1 LMLFEIDAADRQARM
16 ALIEAASGRSWTFR
30 DLSFEVAQRVRIL
43 GGSGAGLLFLFC
55 RNDLDSV
62 AWYIAAIEAGKTVAL
77 LNGRLDRELA
87 NNLVSLYKPDMIL
100 GISPWEGSDY
110 KQEGEGLWRRG
121 AADDLQLFP
130 NLALLLSTS
139 GSTGSPKFVR
149 LTRANVEANARSIL
163 EALRINPDHRPI
175 AHLPLYY
182 SYGLSVVNSHLAAGA
197 TTILAESALISVDF
211 WSAVRRNEVNSFSG
225 VPYTYQTLKRLGL
238 DKLNVPQLRIMT
250 QAGGRLDP
258 SNISWF
264 HEKMRERGGEFW
276 TMYGQTEATARI
288 AILEPDQLPARL
300 GFAGCA
306 IPSGRLSILTDS
318 GQITTDANVEGE
330 LVYEGP
336 NVMLG
341 YALNRQDLAK
351 GDELGGQLFTGD
363 RAVLDD
369 DGFVRILGRV
379 KRDAK
384 VFGLRINLDEIE
396 ALVRPKGPVAA
407 LAGSDRIVLFCEFGD
422 AVQHAALGAELASK
436 LGIHH
441 SAFDFRHIT
450 KLPTR
455 DTGKIAYETLQ
466 ELL

>member
-1 LMLFEIDAADRQARM
+1 
-16 ALIEAASGRSWTFR
+16 
-30 DLSFEVAQRVRIL
+30 
-43 GGSGAGLLFLFC
+43 
-55 RNDLDSV
+55 
-62 AWYIAAIEAGKTVAL
+62 
-77 LNGRLDRELA
+77 
-87 NNLVSLYKPDMIL
+87 
-100 GISPWEGSDY
+100 
-110 KQEGEGLWRRG
+110 
-121 AADDLQLFP
+121 
-130 NLALLLSTS
+130 
-139 GSTGSPKFVR
+139 
-149 LTRANVEANARSIL
+149 
-163 EALRINPDHRPI
+163 
-175 AHLPLYY
+175 
-182 SYGLSVVNSHLAAGA
+182 VNSHLAAGA
-197 TTILAESALISVDF
+197 TTILAESALISLDF
-211 WSAVRRNEVNSFSG
+211 WNAVRRHEVNSFSG

-238 DKLNVPQLRIMT
+238 DKLNVPLLRIMT

-264 HEKMRERGGEFW
+264 HEKMRERDGQFW

-300 GFAGCA
+300 GFAGRA
-306 IPSGRLSILTDS
+306 IPGGRLSILTDS
-318 GQITTDANVEGE
+318 GKITTDANVEGE

-407 LAGSDRIVLFCEFGD
+407 LAGSDSVVLFCEFGD
-422 AVQHAALGAELASK
+422 AVQHAAIGAELASK